1 MTFFNPDFN
10 RQENS
15 LMTSN
20 FNGVKTLGNFKPI
33 NGVDMITNEDKNE
46 GCSKKLIKKGNLGK
60 YKKEHILVYKYQ
72 LIKHYQFVL

>member
-20 FNGVKTLGNFKPI
+20 FNWVKTLGNFKPI
-33 NGVDMITNEDKNE
+33 NEVDMITNEDKNE
-46 GCSKKLIKKGNLGK
+46 GC
-60 YKKEHILVYKYQ
+60 
-72 LIKHYQFVL
+72 